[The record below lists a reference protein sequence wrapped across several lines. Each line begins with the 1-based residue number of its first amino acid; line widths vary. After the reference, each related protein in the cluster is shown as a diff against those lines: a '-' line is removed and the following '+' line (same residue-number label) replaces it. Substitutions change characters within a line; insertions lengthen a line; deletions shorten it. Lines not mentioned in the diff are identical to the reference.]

1 MPYRQTVWIAR
12 HASRLDFVNPDWH
25 RTAPNPFDPP
35 LSEEGAIQSRQLG
48 RRLSGEGIA
57 RIFSSPFLRAV
68 ETAHHVADIL
78 DLPVEI
84 EQGACEWLNPDW
96 FPSQPEWTVL
106 EALGRDFPR
115 IAGQDASVV
124 SPDYPETWEDML
136 ARTATV
142 IRTLTART
150 QEDILIIGHGASL
163 LGFTRALVSG
173 EPGINADFCAL
184 VKLVRLKTRWQ
195 LELAGDTSFLER
207 ATGESRF
214 I

>member
-1 MPYRQTVWIAR
+1 MPYQQTVWIAR
-12 HASRLDFVNPDWH
+12 HASRLDFVDPDWH

-35 LSEEGAIQSRQLG
+35 LSEEGAVQARQLG

-96 FPSQPEWTVL
+96 FSSQPEWSVP
-106 EALGRDFPR
+106 EALGKDFPR
-115 IAGQDASVV
+115 IAGKDASVV

-136 ARTATV
+136 TRTATV

-184 VKLVRLKTRWQ
+184 VKLVRLKTHWQ

-207 ATGESRF
+207 ASGESRF
-214 I
+214 V

>member
-1 MPYRQTVWIAR
+1 VPYQQTVWIAR

-25 RTAPNPFDPP
+25 RTASNPFDPP
-35 LSEEGAIQSRQLG
+35 LSEEGAIQARQLG

-68 ETAHHVADIL
+68 ETAHHVADVL

-96 FPSQPEWTVL
+96 FPSQPEWTIP
-106 EALGRDFPR
+106 EALGKDFPR

-124 SPDYPETWEDML
+124 SPDYPETWQDML
-136 ARTATV
+136 TRTATV
-142 IRTLTART
+142 IRTLTDRT

-173 EPGINADFCAL
+173 EPEINADFCAL
-184 VKLVRLKTRWQ
+184 VKLARLKSRWQ

-207 ATGESRF
+207 ASGESRF